1 MSESSAVHA
10 AAAGEARAEQ
20 PAGPAG
26 PPRLAAPRA
35 PFMRVE
41 DNLPQL
47 KAARAELKRELK
59 EATSAIKNAVNFAL
73 FRSYPD
79 TGLG

>member
-1 MSESSAVHA
+1 MSESSAVHAA

-47 KAARAELKRELK
+47 KAARAELKTELK
-59 EATSAIKNAVNFAL
+59 EATSAIKNEARHRLRVIQWIC
-73 FRSYPD
+73 
-79 TGLG
+79 